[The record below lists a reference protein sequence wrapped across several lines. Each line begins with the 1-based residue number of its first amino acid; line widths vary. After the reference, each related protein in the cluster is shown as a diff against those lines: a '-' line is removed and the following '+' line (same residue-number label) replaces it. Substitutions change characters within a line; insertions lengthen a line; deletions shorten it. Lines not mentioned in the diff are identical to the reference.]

1 VDRVAVKVEENKVAE
16 AIAKITAKIEKAES
30 DLKELEGKETNG
42 TFAKKLA
49 EAEKKVEE
57 LTAQL
62 AAAKEKATAAATPA
76 TPATSS
82 DSDAGNATAT
92 PAPADNNAEVVA
104 LEESLKAAQAEL
116 EQLKAD
122 GAKAGNLATPEEQ
135 KVEQDKLNKNLEQL
149 KESKEKLE
157 KALEAFTTVNDKGEI
172 TDEALAKIAKVTVE
186 GQKVTVEVTDKAVL
200 EALKGST
207 FRVIIYSSIK
217 DGADLSSYLNKEN
230 NETKI
235 PNKATVT
242 FNDKPKVTNTV
253 NVYPPEPNTPPTTPH
268 TPPTTPNTPPPTT
281 PDTPPAPKGDLPPA
295 PTPEP
300 EKPKNILPKTGT
312 SGTMVNEVIIG
323 MILVLMGLL
332 LRRKPK
338 H

>member
-1 VDRVAVKVEENKVAE
+1 M
-16 AIAKITAKIEKAES
+16 
-30 DLKELEGKETNG
+30 
-42 TFAKKLA
+42 
-49 EAEKKVEE
+49 
-57 LTAQL
+57 
-62 AAAKEKATAAATPA
+62 AAAKEKAA
-76 TPATSS
+76 
-82 DSDAGNATAT
+82 AT
-92 PAPADNNAEVVA
+92 PAPADNNAEVA
-104 LEESLKAAQAEL
+104 SLEESLKAAQAEL

-253 NVYPPEPNTPPTTPH
+253 NVYPPEPNTPPTTP
-268 TPPTTPNTPPPTT
+268 NTPPPTT

-312 SGTMVNEVIIG
+312 SATMVNEVIIG
-323 MILVLMGLL
+323 VILVLMGLL